1 MLRAAEDK
9 ISKRRQRERFN
20 AMMAKKLEEQKDGE
34 SYDLDHDAIEVLNSF
49 SEADM
54 DNTRKVNTISDIQ
67 SE

>member
-1 MLRAAEDK
+1 
-9 ISKRRQRERFN
+9 
-20 AMMAKKLEEQKDGE
+20 MMAKKLEEQKDGE